1 MADTSNKGRG
11 QQMGADNTKEFLDDA
26 VTFTTAAADR
36 KVSVTVTYAQSQD
49 NMVSKRNEQLILS
62 GPESMVMTHRLRAM
76 HDGILVGINTVL
88 TDDPRLN
95 VRLQTS
101 TTATADTGKVQN
113 PQPIVLDSHLQMP
126 TTARMITN
134 SSSSSGGGGGGGK
147 LPWVFTDANNHPED
161 KRKLLESL
169 GVQVIAVPRSQVHP
183 QGLCLHSVVA
193 ELHARGIR
201 RLMVEGGATVIRSFL
216 LSRIPENLVVTTAP
230 IVVGK
235 EKGVSVP
242 PVSDPSLGYSL
253 ASAKYQQL
261 GDDVVMAA
269 KLVYK

>member
-1 MADTSNKGRG
+1 
-11 QQMGADNTKEFLDDA
+11 MGADNTKEFLDDA
-26 VTFTTAAADR
+26 VTFTTAADK

-49 NMVSKRNEQLILS
+49 NMVSKRNKQLILS

-95 VRLQTS
+95 VRLP
-101 TTATADTGKVQN
+101 TTATADAGKVQN

-126 TTARMITN
+126 TTARMITTN
-134 SSSSSGGGGGGGK
+134 RSSSSSGGGK

-242 PVSDPSLGYSL
+242 PVNDPSLGYSL
-253 ASAKYQQL
+253 ALAKHQQL
-261 GDDVVMAA
+261 GNDVVMAA

>member
-1 MADTSNKGRG
+1 MADNSNKGRE
-11 QQMGADNTKEFLDDA
+11 QQMGVDNTKEFLDDA
-26 VTFTTAAADR
+26 VTFTAAADR

-95 VRLQTS
+95 VRLQISPITS
-101 TTATADTGKVQN
+101 TTADTGKVQN

-126 TTARMITN
+126 TTARMITTN
-134 SSSSSGGGGGGGK
+134 SGGGGK

-193 ELHARGIR
+193 ELHARGIH

-242 PVSDPSLGYSL
+242 PVNDSSLGYSL
-253 ASAKYQQL
+253 ASAKYQHL
-261 GDDVVMAA
+261 GNDVVMAA